1 MQNLRWKLNIVKTGI
16 VKFVKIL
23 PKNLVFVFA
32 KKYIAGTKLQDAVE
46 VVKELNSIG
55 IMATMDVLG
64 EAISNKKEAE
74 DAKNECLEVLENIK
88 THKLDSNLSIKP
100 TQLGL
105 AIDEDYCYFQLK
117 EIVEKAKSYNNFVRI
132 DMEDSSLTDKTIKLF
147 NRINKDFDN
156 VGIVLQA
163 YLKRTADDVD
173 KLNPQNTNYRLC
185 KGIYVEPEKIA
196 YKDRK
201 KVQDNFIELMSKII
215 SNGNYVGI
223 ATHDEVLVDA
233 AYKYVTENKI
243 DKDKFEFQML
253 YGVREELRNKISAD
267 GYRLRVYVP
276 FGEHW
281 YHYSVR
287 RLQEN
292 PTLAWYITKSLFTK
306 K

>member
-1 MQNLRWKLNIVKTGI
+1 MNIVKTGI

-173 KLNPQNTNYRLC
+173 KLNPQNTDYRLC

>member
-1 MQNLRWKLNIVKTGI
+1 
-16 VKFVKIL
+16 
-23 PKNLVFVFA
+23 
-32 KKYIAGTKLQDAVE
+32 
-46 VVKELNSIG
+46 
-55 IMATMDVLG
+55 
-64 EAISNKKEAE
+64 
-74 DAKNECLEVLENIK
+74 
-88 THKLDSNLSIKP
+88 
-100 TQLGL
+100 
-105 AIDEDYCYFQLK
+105 
-117 EIVEKAKSYNNFVRI
+117 
-132 DMEDSSLTDKTIKLF
+132 LTDKTIKLF

-173 KLNPQNTNYRLC
+173 KLNPQNTDYRLC

>member
-1 MQNLRWKLNIVKTGI
+1 MNIVKTGI

-105 AIDEDYCYFQLK
+105 AIDEDFCYFQLK

-147 NRINKDFDN
+147 DRINKDFDN

-233 AYKYVTENKI
+233 AYNYVTENKI

>member
-1 MQNLRWKLNIVKTGI
+1 MNIVKTGI

-105 AIDEDYCYFQLK
+105 AIDEDFCYFQLK

-147 NRINKDFDN
+147 DRINKDFDN

-173 KLNPQNTNYRLC
+173 KLNPQNTDYRLC